1 MHIFYIFAYCMANC
15 AVFGRA
21 NVSDTRFSPVKVAY
35 K

>member
-15 AVFGRA
+15 AMSVRA
-21 NVSDTRFSPVKVAY
+21 NVPDTRFSPVKVAY